1 MPLNLS
7 LRHNVSTDPAE
18 KRLDE
23 KDRKYAERMI
33 EEQYSLKKGSTKM
46 LQKLSELKSYADKQF
61 AIKGQQQELKNGREA
76 GITEEDSKK

>member
-1 MPLNLS
+1 MQ
-7 LRHNVSTDPAE
+7 
-18 KRLDE
+18 KLDE

-33 EEQYSLKKGSTKM
+33 EEQYSLKKGSNKM

-61 AIKGQQQELKNGREA
+61 AIKGQQQELKNDLKNGREA